1 MNRVEEIF
9 QKMELKLL
17 ERKQQLSDVGALVKF
32 DISGKEGG
40 KWIVDLNDDTLGV
53 RIGDEEA
60 NCTFTASDDNFVK
73 NSTYCKRVEWIN
85 APMPL
90 INILNRCPKIKTKA
104 AIIIPI
110 IGISLNNITKVLTT
124 TANTAVDSPKANSRE
139 YERISLK

>member
-73 NSTYCKRVEWIN
+73 
-85 APMPL
+85 L
-90 INILNRCPKIKTKA
+90 IRREIKPETAILNGKLKISGDFMLAMQLSKLFK
-104 AIIIPI
+104 
-110 IGISLNNITKVLTT
+110 
-124 TANTAVDSPKANSRE
+124 E
-139 YERISLK
+139 